1 MYNDMP
7 EDTYTYIVQIEDHE
21 FMDEDE
27 GKIGVYL
34 CYYTNA
40 DMWGFN
46 SDTLGDVESH
56 GVFDDL
62 DEAKE
67 EQKNGLLKPLYEFYE
82 YPKKLHKKEH
92 IIKAVFKTVQD
103 EFGLLRKIEPLKK
116 GGE

>member
-62 DEAKE
+62 DEAKDVA
-67 EQKNGLLKPLYEFYE
+67 
-82 YPKKLHKKEH
+82 KKLSQENGDCEMWLHGDEYKEMS
-92 IIKAVFKTVQD
+92 D
-103 EFGLLRKIEPLKK
+103 D
-116 GGE
+116 